1 MKNFIA
7 EFKKF
12 ISRGNI
18 MDMAIGVVIA
28 TAFGNI
34 TNSLVN
40 DIIMPLVSWL
50 TGKGG
55 LNPMNLIIKVP
66 EVVVD
71 DTVIAEAA
79 TITIGF
85 GTFLNTVIDFIII
98 ALVVFA
104 IMKSFNKARELL
116 QKKEEEEKEEKK
128 EDPPKPTTEEL
139 LAEIL
144 KELKEKETK

>member
-1 MKNFIA
+1 MKKFFS

-18 MDMAIGVVIA
+18 LDMAIGVVIA
-28 TAFGNI
+28 TAFGSI

-40 DIIMPLVSWL
+40 DIIMPVVSWL

-55 LNPMNLIIKVP
+55 LNPLNLIIKVP

-71 DTVIAEAA
+71 GNVIAEAA

-85 GTFLNTVIDFIII
+85 GTFLNTIIDFIII

-104 IMKSFNKARELL
+104 VMKAINKAHDLL
-116 QKKEEEEKEEKK
+116 KKKEEEEKKAE
-128 EDPPKPTTEEL
+128 PPKPTTEEL

-144 KELKEKETK
+144 KELKEKDKKEE